1 MAQYEVAWEF
11 PQYSGYS
18 IFNAG
23 INPAICWNG
32 VQNNPFISAFEVDF
46 LDLGDNSWINIGTT
60 TANFIR
66 FPSDI
71 YNSESVYQIRI
82 ATIGTDGR
90 RSSYA
95 YSTAAFSSP
104 LAFNFD
110 IDQSGDPA
118 DEPLTVKLI
127 NGTDVPNQRYL
138 FLVF

>member
-1 MAQYEVAWEF
+1 MAQYEVAWNF

-18 IFNAG
+18 ILNAAVH
-23 INPAICWNG
+23 PAICWNS
-32 VQNNPFISAFEVDF
+32 VQNNPFISSFEVDF
-46 LDLGDNSWINIGTT
+46 LILEDNSWINIGTT
-60 TANFIR
+60 TANYIR

-90 RSSYA
+90 RSPYA
-95 YSTAAFSSP
+95 YSQPAFSSP

-110 IDQSGDPA
+110 IDQSGDLA
-118 DEPLTVKLI
+118 NEPLTVKLI

>member
-18 IFNAG
+18 ILNAA
-23 INPAICWNG
+23 IHPAICWNS
-32 VQNNPFISAFEVDF
+32 VQNNPFIAAFEVDF
-46 LDLGDNSWINIGTT
+46 LNLEDNSWINIGAT
-60 TANFIR
+60 TANYIR

-90 RSSYA
+90 RSPYA

-104 LAFNFD
+104 LVFD
-110 IDQSGDPA
+110 FTL
-118 DEPLTVKLI
+118 PLTVKLI
-127 NGTDVPNQRYL
+127 NGTDVPNQRLL

>member
-1 MAQYEVAWEF
+1 MKWHGI
-11 PQYSGYS
+11 PRS
-18 IFNAG
+18 IRAIPFSMQAV
-23 INPAICWNG
+23 NPAICWND

-46 LDLGDNSWINIGTT
+46 LNLGDNSWINIGTT

-95 YSTAAFSSP
+95 
-104 LAFNFD
+104 L
-110 IDQSGDPA
+110 
-118 DEPLTVKLI
+118 
-127 NGTDVPNQRYL
+127 
-138 FLVF
+138 